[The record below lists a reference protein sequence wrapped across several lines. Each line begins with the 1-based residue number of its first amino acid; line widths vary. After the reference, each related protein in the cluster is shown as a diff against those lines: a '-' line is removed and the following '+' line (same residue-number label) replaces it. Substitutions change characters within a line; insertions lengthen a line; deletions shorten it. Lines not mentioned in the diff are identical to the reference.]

1 MIGSSGRRT
10 APPRSP
16 RSTGHPLPP
25 TPVLG
30 VPLPPP
36 DVDDDLG
43 PTTMSMPAIRWR
55 GRDGVDSAAVTIG
68 VALEIPEPW
77 ASYLQ
82 SSREGFGDEQARAI
96 PTHVTLLPPTP
107 VAPGRM
113 DEVSAHLS
121 SVASGLRPFEVV
133 LEGTD
138 TFRPVSPV
146 VFVRV
151 ARGGE
156 GCDAV
161 QCAVRTGPLQ
171 RELTF
176 PFHPHVTVA
185 HHLDD
190 DALDR
195 AAKELAEF
203 RASFTVRAFVLYEH
217 GADGVWR
224 PRRQFRFG
232 RVASGGPA
240 SGGPASG
247 GAASR

>member
-1 MIGSSGRRT
+1 MAGRRRHGNRPD
-10 APPRSP
+10 AEPPAREGSP
-16 RSTGHPLPP
+16 ALPE

-30 VPLPPP
+30 MVLP
-36 DVDDDLG
+36 DHGYGYGGYADDGG
-43 PTTMSMPAIRWR
+43 PHTMSMPAIRL
-55 GRDGVDSAAVTIG
+55 DGHEASDGSSLTIG
-68 VALEIPEPW
+68 VVLDIPEPW

-82 SSREGFGDEQARAI
+82 SSREGFGDLQARSI
-96 PTHVTLLPPTP
+96 PTHVTLLPPTSVP
-107 VAPGRM
+107 LGRVDEIIGHLEGVARR
-113 DEVSAHLS
+113 
-121 SVASGLRPFEVV
+121 LRSFDVL

-151 ARGGE
+151 ASGGD

-161 QCAVRTGPLQ
+161 QAAVRTGPL
-171 RELTF
+171 RRDLTF

-203 RASFTVRAFVLYEH
+203 SAAFAVDAFVLYEH
-217 GADGVWR
+217 GSDAIWR
-224 PRRQFRFG
+224 PRRRFG
-232 RVASGGPA
+232 FGAGPA
-240 SGGPASG
+240 
-247 GAASR
+247 

>member
-1 MIGSSGRRT
+1 VAGPRPGGPT
-10 APPRSP
+10 A
-16 RSTGHPLPP
+16 LPP

-30 VPLPPP
+30 VPLPFEDDADSMGPQTMSFP
-36 DVDDDLG
+36 AIGRPTDPDDD
-43 PTTMSMPAIRWR
+43 RQ
-55 GRDGVDSAAVTIG
+55 TIG
-68 VALEIPEPW
+68 VVLEIPEPW

-82 SSREGFGDEQARAI
+82 ASREGFGDPQARSI
-96 PTHVTLLPPTP
+96 PTHVTLLPPTAVP
-107 VAPGRM
+107 RDQV
-113 DEVSAHLS
+113 DEVIAHLQA
-121 SVASGLRPFEVV
+121 VAGRLAPFDLQ

-156 GCDAV
+156 GCDDA
-161 QCAVRTGPLQ
+161 QRAVRTGPLA

-203 RASFTVRAFVLYEH
+203 SAGFPVASFVLYEH
-217 GADGVWR
+217 GVDGVWR
-224 PRRQFRFG
+224 PRRLFRFG
-232 RVASGGPA
+232 G
-240 SGGPASG
+240 
-247 GAASR
+247 